1 MTANHGPNRDDSLT
15 PTPRDEGYTGDLGVV
30 AIATTEQVA
39 GRFWPEAGTVYFP
52 ALDRGATRGGT
63 KGGKRPKLDRVP
75 SPSSAER
82 RMRKLKAARL
92 LVRRGHRTPAG
103 VRTSI
108 WMLSK
113 AAFRREARDMGRPDD
128 TYPGWPKGKL
138 QHELDTNDVYF
149 GLAGELDSILEG
161 VCYGPEPAW
170 EWRNERRS
178 YERYS
183 VSWEARPRY
192 HQPDAEVLFCG
203 RLFIVERQTERAREP
218 SETIAKKVEDHNHRA
233 AHIGAK
239 ETAQI
244 VFACDAQRDINHAL
258 DAAEDSDLP
267 VVAAS
272 VAEVVSHLTDEAI
285 KLS

>member
-108 WMLSK
+108 WMLS
-113 AAFRREARDMGRPDD
+113 
-128 TYPGWPKGKL
+128 
-138 QHELDTNDVYF
+138 
-149 GLAGELDSILEG
+149 
-161 VCYGPEPAW
+161 
-170 EWRNERRS
+170 
-178 YERYS
+178 
-183 VSWEARPRY
+183 
-192 HQPDAEVLFCG
+192 
-203 RLFIVERQTERAREP
+203 
-218 SETIAKKVEDHNHRA
+218 
-233 AHIGAK
+233 
-239 ETAQI
+239 
-244 VFACDAQRDINHAL
+244 
-258 DAAEDSDLP
+258 
-267 VVAAS
+267 
-272 VAEVVSHLTDEAI
+272 
-285 KLS
+285 